1 MTRKE
6 LRDRQDKH
14 DAHISKIGQREAARY
29 LRSKE
34 QAIPP
39 TRGNMRAA
47 LALLILAASIIV
59 IGLAL

>member
-14 DAHISKIGQREAARY
+14 DAYISKIGQREAARY

-34 QAIPP
+34 LPP
-39 TRGNMRAA
+39 TQGNIRAA
-47 LALLILAASIIV
+47 LALLILATAILV

>member
-14 DAHISKIGQREAARY
+14 DAYISKIGQREAARY

-34 QAIPP
+34 HAIPP

-47 LALLILAASIIV
+47 LALLILATAIFV